1 MIGYVKHLQPTEFV
15 WSGTFGCSA
24 CARKIDY
31 TAIYVIKFYSFIYID
46 INSAKDLDFYEMF
59 SGCGSLYQEFR
70 PVLSDIYTI
79 HVYYQQLNIYIYIN
93 LGKNGM
99 AALGPKW
106 LTVFLYILMFIYIY
120 IPNSCCRQWYD
131 KLQRGD
137 SNDLT
142 TMVGLI
148 IAVRDTLRV
157 REGGLMHGGH
167 PCNGCLGLCIP
178 TKFYC

>member
-120 IPNSCCRQWYD
+120 QIVAAGSGMISFRGAIAMTWRQWLAWS
-131 KLQRGD
+131 LQCVIRYEFGKEVWC
-137 SNDLT
+137 
-142 TMVGLI
+142 MVDIHAMG
-148 IAVRDTLRV
+148 V
-157 REGGLMHGGH
+157 
-167 PCNGCLGLCIP
+167 
-178 TKFYC
+178 